1 MIWKE
6 TGVNKGSYMCFFNP
20 PSSFKAFYYYMVS
33 CGYFLCNE
41 SYEVRNDGNRPPS
54 ILYPFT
60 LSCTFRA
67 NIPGPVQMT
76 LFY

>member
-33 CGYFLCNE
+33 CGYC
-41 SYEVRNDGNRPPS
+41 SV
-54 ILYPFT
+54 
-60 LSCTFRA
+60 
-67 NIPGPVQMT
+67 
-76 LFY
+76 